1 MSELYKLPAGW
12 EWKKLDDV
20 CSFVRGPFGGSLKKN
35 EFTSDGYAVY
45 EQSHAI
51 YNSFSDIRYYI
62 DARKFQQM
70 QRFKILP
77 NSIIM
82 SCSGTI
88 GKLSIVPNNIKNG
101 IINQAL
107 LMLTVNNSL
116 LNIYLKLM
124 MESSFFQN
132 LLSQNTTGAAIKN
145 IASVKVLKNLNIPLP
160 PLAEQKRIVA
170 KLDSLFEKIDKAIE
184 LHQQNIT
191 NANTLMA
198 STLDKTFK
206 KLEGEYGNKT
216 LSDSVE
222 NPKKDIVDGPFGSNL
237 KATEYIQ
244 KGVPIIRI
252 QNIQRL
258 EFINK
263 DIKFVSEEKAE
274 FLKRHSFIAS
284 DIVITKLG
292 EPLGKSCIVPDN
304 LERGIIVADIIR
316 VRVDSSKSKNKYIM
330 YAINSAIAI
339 NQFSENSMGSTRQR
353 VKLSIVRDLKIPLPP
368 LAIQQQTVE
377 YLDSIATKVDK
388 IKQLNEQKL
397 ENLKA
402 LKASIL
408 DKAFRGEL

>member
-1 MSELYKLPAGW
+1 MPTQYKNEQNKKNKMSELYKLPAGW

-62 DARKFQQM
+62 DASKFQQM

-191 NANTLMA
+191 NANTIMA
-198 STLDKTFK
+198 
-206 KLEGEYGNKT
+206 
-216 LSDSVE
+216 
-222 NPKKDIVDGPFGSNL
+222 
-237 KATEYIQ
+237 
-244 KGVPIIRI
+244 
-252 QNIQRL
+252 
-258 EFINK
+258 
-263 DIKFVSEEKAE
+263 
-274 FLKRHSFIAS
+274 
-284 DIVITKLG
+284 
-292 EPLGKSCIVPDN
+292 
-304 LERGIIVADIIR
+304 
-316 VRVDSSKSKNKYIM
+316 KY
-330 YAINSAIAI
+330 
-339 NQFSENSMGSTRQR
+339 
-353 VKLSIVRDLKIPLPP
+353 P
-368 LAIQQQTVE
+368 
-377 YLDSIATKVDK
+377 
-388 IKQLNEQKL
+388 
-397 ENLKA
+397 
-402 LKASIL
+402 
-408 DKAFRGEL
+408 

>member
-12 EWKKLDDV
+12 EWKDYKKVFENISSKPFQIPKSEYLDNGSFPVVDQSKDFIVGYSSDETKLHENKDKCVIFGDHTRQIK
-20 CSFVRGPFGGSLKKN
+20 FVDFPFVIGA
-35 EFTSDGYAVY
+35 DGT
-45 EQSHAI
+45 
-51 YNSFSDIRYYI
+51 
-62 DARKFQQM
+62 
-70 QRFKILP
+70 KILKSK
-77 NSIIM
+77 NDDDI
-82 SCSGTI
+82 
-88 GKLSIVPNNIKNG
+88 KFLYYQLLSKNIKSLG
-101 IINQAL
+101 YSRHFKLVKEFRFAIPK
-107 LMLTVNNSL
+107 LT
-116 LNIYLKLM
+116 
-124 MESSFFQN
+124 
-132 LLSQNTTGAAIKN
+132 
-145 IASVKVLKNLNIPLP
+145 
-160 PLAEQKRIVA
+160 EQKRIVA

-191 NANTLMA
+191 NANILMA

-368 LAIQQQTVE
+368 LPIQQQTVE

>member
-1 MSELYKLPAGW
+1 MSELYKLPTGW
-12 EWKKLDDV
+12 EWKKLDSISSIV
-20 CSFVRGPFGGSLKKN
+20 GGGTPKRNIQEYWENGSIVWLSPTDLGNIGEIKEVSSSKDMI
-35 EFTSDGYAVY
+35 TKLGLDKSSA
-45 EQSHAI
+45 
-51 YNSFSDIRYYI
+51 
-62 DARKFQQM
+62 KL
-70 QRFKILP
+70 LP
-77 NSIIM
+77 IGTVLYS
-82 SCSGTI
+82 SRATI
-88 GKLSIVPNNIKNG
+88 GKIAINKIEVSTNQGFTNFICNDDLYNYYLAYCLSNFTNDIVS
-101 IINQAL
+101 L
-107 LMLTVNNSL
+107 SNSTTF
-116 LNIYLKLM
+116 K
-124 MESSFFQN
+124 EVSKSSFKSFQ
-132 LLSQNTTGAAIKN
+132 
-145 IASVKVLKNLNIPLP
+145 IPLP

-292 EPLGKSCIVPDN
+292 EPLGKSCIVPHN

-316 VRVDSSKSKNKYIM
+316 VRVDSSKCKNKYIM

-368 LAIQQQTVE
+368 LPIQQQTVE

>member
-12 EWKKLDDV
+12 EWKKLGDNKV
-20 CSFVRGPFGGSLKKN
+20 CSLNMG
-35 EFTSDGYAVY
+35 
-45 EQSHAI
+45 QSPNSKS
-51 YNSFSDIRYYI
+51 YNSN
-62 DARKFQQM
+62 KVGM
-70 QRFKILP
+70 P
-77 NSIIM
+77 
-82 SCSGTI
+82 
-88 GKLSIVPNNIKNG
+88 
-101 IINQAL
+101 
-107 LMLTVNNSL
+107 
-116 LNIYLKLM
+116 
-124 MESSFFQN
+124 FFQGKKEFGDLYPTVEQYTIEPKKIAEKGDI
-132 LLSQNTTGAAIKN
+132 LLSVRAPVGPTN
-145 IASVKVLKNLNIPLP
+145 IANIQCCIGRGLSAISPNKENTITNYLLYFFRNFELVISNKGKGSTFSAITKKELEETDIPLP

>member
-12 EWKKLDDV
+12 EWKKLDSISSIV
-20 CSFVRGPFGGSLKKN
+20 GGGTPKRNIQEYWENGSIVWLSPTDLGNIGEIIKVSSSKDMI
-35 EFTSDGYAVY
+35 TKLGLDKS
-45 EQSHAI
+45 S
-51 YNSFSDIRYYI
+51 
-62 DARKFQQM
+62 ARL
-70 QRFKILP
+70 LP
-77 NSIIM
+77 IGTVLYS
-82 SCSGTI
+82 SRATI
-88 GKLSIVPNNIKNG
+88 GKIAINEIKVSTNQGFTNFICSDGLYNYYLAYCLSNFTSEIVS
-101 IINQAL
+101 L
-107 LMLTVNNSL
+107 SNSTTF
-116 LNIYLKLM
+116 K
-124 MESSFFQN
+124 EVSKSSFKSF
-132 LLSQNTTGAAIKN
+132 S
-145 IASVKVLKNLNIPLP
+145 IPLP

-216 LSDSVE
+216 LSDSVG

-237 KATEYIQ
+237 KAPEYIQ

-263 DIKFVSEEKAE
+263 DIKFVSEKKAE

-368 LAIQQQTVE
+368 LPIQQQTVE

>member
-1 MSELYKLPAGW
+1 M
-12 EWKKLDDV
+12 
-20 CSFVRGPFGGSLKKN
+20 
-35 EFTSDGYAVY
+35 
-45 EQSHAI
+45 
-51 YNSFSDIRYYI
+51 
-62 DARKFQQM
+62 
-70 QRFKILP
+70 
-77 NSIIM
+77 
-82 SCSGTI
+82 
-88 GKLSIVPNNIKNG
+88 
-101 IINQAL
+101 
-107 LMLTVNNSL
+107 
-116 LNIYLKLM
+116 
-124 MESSFFQN
+124 
-132 LLSQNTTGAAIKN
+132 
-145 IASVKVLKNLNIPLP
+145 
-160 PLAEQKRIVA
+160 
-170 KLDSLFEKIDKAIE
+170 
-184 LHQQNIT
+184 
-191 NANTLMA
+191 
-198 STLDKTFK
+198 
-206 KLEGEYGNKT
+206 EGEYGNKT